1 MSQTFSHVLNMGF
14 RVGDSST
21 VLKPPLS
28 RITCRI
34 IFLAREIQA
43 PTSTNHDEERN
54 LCTFRRE
61 NNDLPSG
68 FHRRRKGRPADARA
82 RSTRHFSR
90 YVGDVCSLFM
100 L

>member
-1 MSQTFSHVLNMGF
+1 MSQTFFHVLNMGF
-14 RVGDSST
+14 RVGDSSM

-28 RITCRI
+28 RITCCI

-43 PTSTNHDEERN
+43 PTSTNHDEELN

-61 NNDLPSG
+61 NNLPSG
-68 FHRRRKGRPADARA
+68 FHGRRKGRPADARA
-82 RSTRHFSR
+82 RSTRRFSR